1 MLLEVVRLLPDLV
14 PHSALPLLRTAGLVL
29 LLRPLVRL
37 LMPPTRSKLSP
48 IVSDTLDGGGG
59 GGGAVEWFFN
69 RRFGGGDGGG
79 KHKFVE

>member
-1 MLLEVVRLLPDLV
+1 MPDLV
-14 PHSALPLLRTAGLVL
+14 PHSAPLLLLLMAGLV

-48 IVSDTLDGGGG
+48 IVSDTLDGGG
-59 GGGAVEWFFN
+59 AVEWFFN
-69 RRFGGGDGGG
+69 RRFGGGGGGG